1 MTVESEVTALA
12 NASENDLLRS
22 LGAELVGPQALPLDP
37 SELIER
43 GSRWVRAQSAALQDK
58 VCASEGIRTFAQA
71 KEQSDVVGIAV
82 ELAKL
87 LASLAL
93 PVNPVALAVLL
104 AKRGVKSLCEVKWKE
119 MDGR

>member
-12 NASENDLLRS
+12 NASEEDLLRY
-22 LGAELVGPQALPLDP
+22 LGAELVGPQIVPLDHA
-37 SELIER
+37 ELIER
-43 GSRWVRAQSAALQDK
+43 GSRWVRAQSTTLQDK
-58 VCASEGIRTFAQA
+58 VCASDGIRTFAQA
-71 KEQSDVVGIAV
+71 KESSDVVGIAV

-87 LASLAL
+87 LASLML